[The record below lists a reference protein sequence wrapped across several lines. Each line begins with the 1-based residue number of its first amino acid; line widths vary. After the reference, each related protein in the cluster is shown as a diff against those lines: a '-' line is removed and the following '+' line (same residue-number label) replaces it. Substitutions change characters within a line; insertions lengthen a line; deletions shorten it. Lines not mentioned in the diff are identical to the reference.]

1 MKRYYIKFPSDTYAL
16 GPISARNE
24 KEAREQ
30 ARKLFTYGKRLPRN
44 FECWETK

>member
-1 MKRYYIKFPSDTYAL
+1 MKRYYIKFPLNAYAL

-24 KEAREQ
+24 REAREQ